1 MDYNFFDLLD
11 EPESWTAPLTPQ
23 PHLPSAWQ
31 QLPDSLFPSES
42 GASSPES
49 PPRTPSPP
57 TTSSSPREPSEDSH
71 PINGANSEALGPTAS
86 GRVQAK
92 CLLITWS
99 QAPNLSKELIRD
111 HLSTLGEIAGLAVGM
126 ENHMDGGV
134 HFHACVIY
142 QKKIRKQL
150 KDFTFLG
157 RVGNVR
163 PANAKRG
170 PLAQCILNYWT
181 YAQKEDPNPLI
192 LGVAP
197 VLKKAKNEIYREAI
211 DLAEKESVNAAMD
224 HLNAY
229 APMDY
234 VQRMDQLTRSLTA
247 HRDKKRRVMIPPRKV
262 TDFDNAP
269 TIPEEWKVLFL
280 WGKTGLGKTQFA
292 KALLPEAT
300 IVRHRNQLNQCDFS
314 KGIIFDDFD
323 VSHWP
328 PSAVIHLLDWDEVS
342 GIDVKYGMVT
352 IPPRTRKIFTFN
364 KRPDAWAPLTNEETF
379 QAILRRMH
387 VIELNER
394 LY

>member
-1 MDYNFFDLLD
+1 MDFYFSDEEEFSCQPLPTSAQPRSPGLLF
-11 EPESWTAPLTPQ
+11 Q
-23 PHLPSAWQ
+23 
-31 QLPDSLFPSES
+31 SLS

-49 PPRTPSPP
+49 QSQEPEPP
-57 TTSSSPREPSEDSH
+57 TTCSSPLELSDATPAA
-71 PINGANSEALGPTAS
+71 PGANGEELGPTTS
-86 GRVQAK
+86 GMIQAK
-92 CLLITWS
+92 CVLLTWS
-99 QAPNLSKELIRD
+99 QVSPAFSKQVIAE
-111 HLSTLGEIAGLAVGM
+111 HLASLGEISGLAVGQ
-126 ENHMDGGV
+126 EAHMDGGT
-134 HFHACVIY
+134 HFHACVIFK
-142 QKKIRKQL
+142 KKIRKQP
-150 KDFTFLG
+150 KAFSVLG
-157 RVGNVR
+157 KTADVR
-163 PANAKRG
+163 CANAKRG

-387 VIELNER
+387 VIELNES
-394 LY
+394 LF

>member
-1 MDYNFFDLLD
+1 MSTITNKRTTQVTGFTVPVSKWRKLSGEPIAGARATDYLLI
-11 EPESWTAPLTPQ
+11 PAGAIGRY
-23 PHLPSAWQ
+23 PSATWNQ
-31 QLPDSLFPSES
+31 WGGVRTYHFWHDPSKVHASNLEPGSPGLLKASDS
-42 GASSPES
+42 
-49 PPRTPSPP
+49 R
-57 TTSSSPREPSEDSH
+57 
-71 PINGANSEALGPTAS
+71 AS
-86 GRVQAK
+86 G
-92 CLLITWS
+92 
-99 QAPNLSKELIRD
+99 D
-111 HLSTLGEIAGLAVGM
+111 
-126 ENHMDGGV
+126 
-134 HFHACVIY
+134 
-142 QKKIRKQL
+142 
-150 KDFTFLG
+150 LG
-157 RVGNVR
+157 RDIRSSNRTGVPRGRGYPLPRVCDLQEEDKEAAEGLLRLGQDGDVR
-163 PANAKRG
+163 CANAKRG

-181 YAQKEDPNPLI
+181 YAQKEDPNPLLQGI
-192 LGVAP
+192 AP
-197 VLKKAKNEIYREAI
+197 VLKKNKNEMYREAI
-211 DLAEKESVNAAMD
+211 DLAEKESVSAAMD

-229 APMDY
+229 APTDY

-247 HRDKKRRVMIPPRKV
+247 HRDKKMRVTIPPRNV
-262 TDFDNAP
+262 SDFENAP
-269 TIPEEWKVLFL
+269 EVPEDWKVLFL

>member
-1 MDYNFFDLLD
+1 MDFYFSD
-11 EPESWTAPLTPQ
+11 EEEFQWPQ
-23 PHLPSAWQ
+23 PTSAQ
-31 QLPDSLFPSES
+31 VATPGLLFQSLS

-49 PPRTPSPP
+49 QSRPPSPP
-57 TTSSSPREPSEDSH
+57 TTCSSPLELSDATPAAPGD
-71 PINGANSEALGPTAS
+71 NSEPLGPTTS
-86 GRVQAK
+86 GRIQSKVI
-92 CLLITWS
+92 LLTWS
-99 QAPNLSKELIRD
+99 QAPNLSKEMIRD
-111 HLSTLGEIAGLAVGM
+111 HLATLGEISGLVVGQ
-126 ENHMDGGV
+126 EAHTDGGT

-142 QKKIRKQL
+142 KKAIRKQL
-150 KDFTFLG
+150 KSFSILG
-157 RVGNVR
+157 RHADIR
-163 PANAKRG
+163 CANAKRG
-170 PLAQCILNYWT
+170 PLAQCVMNYWT

-192 LGVAP
+192 QGVAP
-197 VLKKAKNEIYREAI
+197 VLKRSKNEIYREAI
-211 DLAEKESVNAAMD
+211 DLAEKESVAAAMD
-224 HLNAY
+224 HLNAM

-247 HRDKKRRVMIPPRKV
+247 HRDKKMRVTIPPRNV
-262 TDFDNAP
+262 SDFENAP
-269 TIPEEWKVLFL
+269 EVPEDWKVLFL

-300 IVRHRNQLNQCDFS
+300 IVRHRNQLNQCDFT

>member
-1 MDYNFFDLLD
+1 MDFYFSDEEEFSCQPLPTSAQPRSPGLLF
-11 EPESWTAPLTPQ
+11 Q
-23 PHLPSAWQ
+23 
-31 QLPDSLFPSES
+31 SLS

-49 PPRTPSPP
+49 QSLEPEPPTICSSPLELSDATPALPGTNGEELGP
-57 TTSSSPREPSEDSH
+57 TTSGT
-71 PINGANSEALGPTAS
+71 I
-86 GRVQAK
+86 QAK
-92 CLLITWS
+92 CMLVTWS
-99 QAPNLSKELIRD
+99 QVHQGFSKQAIAE
-111 HLSTLGEIAGLAVGM
+111 HLATLGEISGLAIGQ
-126 ENHMDGGV
+126 EYHADGGI

-142 QKKIRKQL
+142 KKKIRKQP
-150 KDFTFLG
+150 KAFSVLG
-157 RVGNVR
+157 KHGNVR
-163 PANAKRG
+163 CANAKRG

-181 YAQKEDPNPLI
+181 YAQKEDPNPLLQGI
-192 LGVAP
+192 AP
-197 VLKKAKNEIYREAI
+197 VLKKNKNEVYREAI

-229 APMDY
+229 APTDY

-247 HRDKKRRVMIPPRKV
+247 HRDKKMRVMIPPRHV
-262 TDFDNAP
+262 SDFQNAP
-269 TIPEEWKVLFL
+269 EVPEDWKVLFL